1 MIPDQ
6 LIKLKL
12 QGTYSW
18 LCTHALAF
26 IEFLEHTS
34 DIVQISMSG
43 KGQCNSSHLDT
54 PRQGHELMLDV

>member
-34 DIVQISMSG
+34 DIVQISYNATAHTWTHHGKVMS
-43 KGQCNSSHLDT
+43 
-54 PRQGHELMLDV
+54 